1 MKVPNLDWTISVSTL
16 SSDMRKPLGVEGMNK
31 VVQRKKIIIPYSGYI
46 HALGVHGPV
55 EIPYMETLENI
66 AKMLM
71 RRIPV
76 YEITSG
82 GNKVKLTT
90 TNYKKNN
97 GGDGDDVKKTY
108 EPVNAKKKSST
119 ICVSDEDLEE
129 KSLSAILRNST
140 KKLSKSKDYYENS
153 KHDKKKNKH
162 KGGSESPVYIGAAGS
177 SVDSDLVETK

>member
-1 MKVPNLDWTISVSTL
+1 MKVPSLDWTISVSNL
-16 SSDMRKPLGVEGMNK
+16 SSDMRRPLGGTGMNK

-76 YEITSG
+76 YEITSD

-108 EPVNAKKKSST
+108 EPVNAKKKKNST
-119 ICVSDEDLEE
+119 ICITDEDLEE

-140 KKLSKSKDYYENS
+140 KKVSKSKDYYDNGS
-153 KHDKKKNKH
+153 KKKNKH
-162 KGGSESPVYIGAAGS
+162 KDKDSSTVYIGAVGS
-177 SVDSDLVETK
+177 SVDSDLAETK

>member
-1 MKVPNLDWTISVSTL
+1 
-16 SSDMRKPLGVEGMNK
+16 MNK
-31 VVQRKKIIIPYSGYI
+31 VVQRKKIIIPYNGYI

-76 YEITSG
+76 YEIISG
-82 GNKVKLTT
+82 GSKVKLTT

-108 EPVNAKKKSST
+108 EPVNAKKKKKSST
-119 ICVSDEDLEE
+119 ICITDEDLEE

-140 KKLSKSKDYYENS
+140 KKVSKSKDYYDGS
-153 KHDKKKNKH
+153 KTDKKKHKH
-162 KGGSESPVYIGAAGS
+162 KGGSESPVYIGAVGS
-177 SVDSDLVETK
+177 SVDSDLTETK